1 MRVLIVGGGV
11 AGLALAAMLARQGRE
26 PVVAEK
32 ADTYR
37 DSGYGISLYPFGS
50 AVLHGIG
57 AYPGFAAASTE
68 LKTYEIADRH
78 GGVIR
83 SIDFAFLMADYGPT
97 YLTARSTL
105 IGLLRAAGGERVN
118 LRMGTTVS
126 ALREAGSQVEA
137 LLNDGST
144 GRFDLVVGCGGI
156 NSPTRELLFGHQ
168 PGMDTGW
175 VGWTWWG
182 PPGIFPPETVRELWL
197 PGALFGAYPTPGRA
211 MYFVAVPSATAPADG
226 LSQTGV
232 TARLRAALGE
242 AAAIPEINAALD
254 EAGHLWPWRLRD
266 VRSRQLRKGRVVLCG
281 DAGTA
286 FLPTAGVG
294 ASAALRSAA
303 ALADELSRADA
314 RRVPLA
320 LDHYL
325 ERTTRQV
332 RAHQRDSRRLARAM
346 LLQSNALCQGRDVAT
361 RHMPIRL
368 MTGSVLA
375 AMHER
380 VLSPHSGCGVKAAS
394 NPERTEQIPGWNV
407 AIP

>member
-1 MRVLIVGGGV
+1 MRVLIVGGGI

-32 ADTYR
+32 AGAYR

-57 AYPGFAAASTE
+57 AYPGFAAASVE
-68 LKTYEIADRH
+68 LKTYEVAGRH
-78 GGVIR
+78 GRVIR
-83 SIDFAFLMADYGPT
+83 SVDFARLTAAYGPT
-97 YLTARSTL
+97 YMTDRSTL
-105 IGLLRAAGGERVN
+105 IELLRAAGGGRAD
-118 LRMGTTVS
+118 LRMGTTVT

-137 LLNDGST
+137 SLSDGST
-144 GRFDLVVGCGGI
+144 GRFDLLVGCGGI
-156 NSPTRELLFGHQ
+156 NSPTRELLFGPQ

-175 VGWTWWG
+175 TGWTWWG
-182 PPGIFPPETVRELWL
+182 RAGIFPPGTVRELWL
-197 PGALFGAYPTPGRA
+197 PGAFFGVYPMPGRA
-211 MYFVAVPSATAPADG
+211 MYFVAVPSAAAPADG
-226 LSQTGV
+226 RLTEAEV
-232 TARLRAALGE
+232 TARLRAALGQ
-242 AAAIPEINAALD
+242 AAAVPEIGATLD
-254 EAGHLWPWRLRD
+254 EAGQLWPWRLRD
-266 VRSRQLRKGRVVLCG
+266 VRSRRLRNGRAVLCG

-314 RRVPLA
+314 RLVPLA

-325 ERTTRQV
+325 ERTTRTV

-346 LLQSNALCQGRDVAT
+346 FLHSSALCQGRDVAT
-361 RHMPIRL
+361 RHMPVRSMI
-368 MTGSVLA
+368 GSILA

-380 VLSPHSGCGVKAAS
+380 V
-394 NPERTEQIPGWNV
+394 
-407 AIP
+407 

>member
-26 PVVAEK
+26 PVVVER

-50 AVLHGIG
+50 AVLHGLG
-57 AYPGFAAASTE
+57 AYPAFAAASVE
-68 LKTYEIADRH
+68 MKTYEIADRH
-78 GGVIR
+78 GRVIR
-83 SIDFAFLMADYGPT
+83 SVDFARLMAAYGPT
-97 YLTARSTL
+97 YMTDRGTL
-105 IGLLRAAGGERVN
+105 IELLRKAGGERAD

-126 ALREAGSQVEA
+126 ALCEAGSQVEA
-137 LLNDGST
+137 SLSDGST

-156 NSPTRELLFGHQ
+156 NSPTRELLFGPQ
-168 PGMDTGW
+168 SGVDTGW

-182 PPGIFPPETVRELWL
+182 RAGIFPTGTVRELWL
-197 PGALFGAYPTPGRA
+197 PGALFGVYPMPGRA
-211 MYFVAVPSATAPADG
+211 MYFMAVPSAAVPADG
-226 LSQTGV
+226 LSPEEV
-232 TARLRAALGE
+232 TAKLRGALGETAAFPEIGAALG
-242 AAAIPEINAALD
+242 

-266 VRSRQLRKGRVVLCG
+266 VRSRRLRKGRIVLCG

-314 RRVPLA
+314 RLVPLA

-325 ERTTRQV
+325 ERTTRPV
-332 RAHQRDSRRLARAM
+332 RAHQRDSRRLAHAM
-346 LLQSNALCQGRDVAT
+346 FLQSNALCRGRDVAT
-361 RHMPIRL
+361 RHMPIRS
-368 MTGSVLA
+368 MIGSILA

-380 VLSPHSGCGVKAAS
+380 V
-394 NPERTEQIPGWNV
+394 
-407 AIP
+407 

>member
-26 PVVAEK
+26 PVVAERSG
-32 ADTYR
+32 TYR

-68 LKTYEIADRH
+68 LKTYEIAGPR

-83 SIDFAFLMADYGPT
+83 SIDFARLMSGHGPT
-97 YLTARSTL
+97 YITARSTL
-105 IGLLRAAGGERVN
+105 IGLLRAAGGERMD
-118 LRMGTTVS
+118 LRMGTTIS
-126 ALREAGSQVEA
+126 TLREAGSQVEVS
-137 LLNDGST
+137 LSDGSDE
-144 GRFDLVVGCGGI
+144 RFDLVVGCGGLH
-156 NSPTRELLFGHQ
+156 SPIRELLFGPQ
-168 PGMDTGW
+168 PGVDTGW

-182 PPGIFPPETVRELWL
+182 QEGIFPPETARELWL
-197 PGALFGAYPTPGRA
+197 PGAFFGVYPIPGRA
-211 MYFVAVPSATAPADG
+211 MYFVAVPSAAAPADG
-226 LSQTGV
+226 RLTEAE
-232 TARLRAALGE
+232 TAARLRAALGE
-242 AAAIPEINAALD
+242 SAAIPEIRAALD
-254 EAGHLWPWRLRD
+254 EASRLWPWRLRD

-314 RRVPLA
+314 RLVPLA

-325 ERTTRQV
+325 ERTTKPT

-346 LLQSNALCQGRDVAT
+346 LLQSSALCRGRDIAT
-361 RHMPIRL
+361 RHMPTRL
-368 MTGSVLA
+368 MIGSILA

-380 VLSPHSGCGVKAAS
+380 V
-394 NPERTEQIPGWNV
+394 
-407 AIP
+407 

>member
-26 PVVAEK
+26 PVVAER
-32 ADTYR
+32 AGTYQ

-57 AYPGFAAASTE
+57 AYPGFAAASIE
-68 LKTYEIADRH
+68 LKTYEIAGRH
-78 GGVIR
+78 GRVIR
-83 SIDFAFLMADYGPT
+83 SVDFARLTATCGPT
-97 YLTARSTL
+97 YMTDRGTL
-105 IGLLRAAGGERVN
+105 IELLRQAGGERAD
-118 LRMGTTVS
+118 LRMGTTVN

-137 LLNDGST
+137 LLSDGST

-156 NSPTRELLFGHQ
+156 NSPTRELLFGPQ
-168 PGMDTGW
+168 PGVDTGW
-175 VGWTWWG
+175 TGWTWWG
-182 PPGIFPPETVRELWL
+182 RAGIFPPGTVRELWL
-197 PGALFGAYPTPGRA
+197 PGALFGVYPVPGRA

-226 LSQTGV
+226 LSPAEV
-232 TARLRAALGE
+232 TVRLRTALGE
-242 AAAIPEINAALD
+242 AAAVPEIGAALN
-254 EAGHLWPWRLRD
+254 EAGQLWPWRLRD
-266 VRSRQLRKGRVVLCG
+266 VRSQRLRKGRVVLCG

-294 ASAALRSAA
+294 ASAALRSAS

-314 RRVPLA
+314 RLVPLA

-325 ERTTRQV
+325 ARTTRTV

-346 LLQSNALCQGRDVAT
+346 FLQSNALCQGRDVAT
-361 RHMPIRL
+361 RHMPVRAMI
-368 MTGSVLA
+368 GSILA

-380 VLSPHSGCGVKAAS
+380 V
-394 NPERTEQIPGWNV
+394 
-407 AIP
+407 